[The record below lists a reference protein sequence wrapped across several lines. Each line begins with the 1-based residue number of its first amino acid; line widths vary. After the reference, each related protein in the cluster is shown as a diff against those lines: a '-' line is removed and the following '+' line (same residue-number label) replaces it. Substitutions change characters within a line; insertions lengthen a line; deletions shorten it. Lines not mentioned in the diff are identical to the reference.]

1 MKKQS
6 LLKNLPSALTAEQV
20 EILCASGS
28 TRIERIVSH
37 GQRSPEGFWYDQE
50 QNEFVLVI
58 QGRARLV
65 LEGQGEEIVLEAGDC
80 LDIPAHA
87 RHRVEW
93 TAPVQETIWLAV
105 YY

>member
-6 LLKNLPSALTAEQV
+6 LLKHLPKALPEELV
-20 EILCASGS
+20 ETLCAAGS

-37 GQRSPEGFWYDQE
+37 GQRSPDGFWYDQE
-50 QNEFVLVI
+50 QNEFVLVL
-58 QGRARLV
+58 QGRAGLV
-65 LEGQGEEIVLEAGDC
+65 LEGQVEEIILEAGDC

-93 TAPVQETIWLAV
+93 TAPDQKTIWLAV